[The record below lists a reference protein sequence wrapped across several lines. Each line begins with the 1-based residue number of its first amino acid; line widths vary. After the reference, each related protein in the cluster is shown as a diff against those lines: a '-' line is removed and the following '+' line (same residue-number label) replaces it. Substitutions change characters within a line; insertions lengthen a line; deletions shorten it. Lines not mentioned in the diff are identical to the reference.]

1 MGKMRTTFV
10 HHKKVTFI
18 SSSLCFLCK
27 SFLYLLDYFDMSLA
41 HSAITET
48 EDTFNSQ
55 LDQLERRNNLHAK
68 FSQVKDRTKVL
79 VFLIY
84 RLIKN
89 KIKS

>member
-1 MGKMRTTFV
+1 
-10 HHKKVTFI
+10 
-18 SSSLCFLCK
+18 
-27 SFLYLLDYFDMSLA
+27 MSLA